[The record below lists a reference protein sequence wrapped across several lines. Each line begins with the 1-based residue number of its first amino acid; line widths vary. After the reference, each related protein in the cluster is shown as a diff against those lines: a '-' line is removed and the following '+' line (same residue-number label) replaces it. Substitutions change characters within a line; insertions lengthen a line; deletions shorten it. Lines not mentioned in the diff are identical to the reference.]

1 MNDLNEPKLE
11 PIKIDAL
18 APRPAEWDKAP
29 FFPLERP
36 PGIMAVVTISIILVF
51 VLAICFLLV
60 WANIRPGV
68 DYSRISIVGNDI
80 VIESPAGLLIYL
92 AVYALFNFAVAIGLW
107 ALKGWARGMAIFG
120 HGLNLLI
127 LLITNFVTSVTGGD
141 SCKCSGV
148 NRHYD
153 LSINSQCQGRIRNLR
168 GCTKV

>member
-1 MNDLNEPKLE
+1 MNDSNEANLE

-18 APRPAEWDKAP
+18 APRPADWNKAP

-36 PGIMAVVTISIILVF
+36 PGIMAVVTISIILAF
-51 VLAICFLLV
+51 VLAICFILV

-68 DYSRISIVGNDI
+68 DYSRISLAGNDNYI
-80 VIESPAGLLIYL
+80 VIESPAGLLLYL

-127 LLITNFVTSVTGGD
+127 LLMTNFVTSLTGGTLANILV
-141 SCKCSGV
+141 SMGIII
-148 NRHYD
+148 Y
-153 LSINSQCQGRIRNLR
+153 LSIPSVKEDFVI
-168 GCTKV
+168 